1 MSYQTYHSYWI
12 TTTHEYE
19 RTNVKHFYSLSW
31 LTLVKYISNLTIPFV
46 KIKRLA
52 MIIHFIY

>member
-1 MSYQTYHSYWI
+1 MSYQTYHLYWI

-31 LTLVKYISNLTIPFV
+31 HTLVKYISNLTIPFV
-46 KIKRLA
+46 KN
-52 MIIHFIY
+52 